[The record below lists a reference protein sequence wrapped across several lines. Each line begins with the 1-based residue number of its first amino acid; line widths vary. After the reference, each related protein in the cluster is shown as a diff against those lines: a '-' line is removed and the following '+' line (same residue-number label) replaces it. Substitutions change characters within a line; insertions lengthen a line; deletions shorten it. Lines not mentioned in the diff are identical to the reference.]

1 MPIEVKIPSVGESVT
16 RGTLGAWRKKNGDF
30 VRDGE
35 VLFEV
40 ETEKVTS
47 EVYATAS
54 GILTQLVPDG
64 ADVQIGQVVG
74 RIEEQEGV
82 RPQSGSDSAEVAASE
97 SQSIEIDLSPV
108 VRRIIEEKGLSPE
121 EIKGSGKEGRIL
133 KEDILKYLE
142 SRPATVTT
150 PMTISPTGELPP
162 TPSLSPSTPAP
173 ILAPTPMLAPIPQPQ
188 PEIKTAPSSHRETRK
203 KMSQLRQ
210 KIADRLVAAQQ
221 TSAIL
226 TTFNE
231 ADMSNILAIR
241 SKFQERFQTKYNI
254 RLGFMSFFV
263 KAVVRALQTIP
274 VFNARIEGDE
284 IIENHYYDI
293 GVALSTE
300 KGLMVPVI
308 RDADKLSFAS
318 IEKEIQN
325 LSQKG
330 RTGKITLAELQG
342 GVFTISNGGIYGS
355 LLSTPILNPP
365 QSGILGMHAIQERP
379 VAIQGRVEIRPMMY
393 LALSY
398 DHRIV
403 DGKEAVS
410 FLIAIKEFIEQPSL
424 ALLEI

>member
-16 RGTLGAWRKKNGDF
+16 RGTLGAWRKKNGEF

-35 VLFEV
+35 ALFEI

-74 RIEEQEGV
+74 TIEPSAVPENAAPA
-82 RPQSGSDSAEVAASE
+82 PQAPPPK
-97 SQSIEIDLSPV
+97 SQSIEVDLSPA
-108 VRRIIEEKGLSPE
+108 VRRIMEEKNLSPE

-133 KEDILKYLE
+133 KEDVLTYLE

-162 TPSLSPSTPAP
+162 TAPLPTPAP
-173 ILAPTPMLAPIPQPQ
+173 APTPMLAPIPQPQ
-188 PEIKTAPSSHRETRK
+188 PQPKIEKTSSTRETRK
-203 KMSQLRQ
+203 KMSQLRK
-210 KIADRLVAAQQ
+210 KITDHLVAAQQ
-221 TSAIL
+221 TAAIL

-231 ADMSNILAIR
+231 ADMSNILAMR
-241 SKFQERFQTKYNI
+241 SKFQERFQTKHNI

-263 KAVVRALQTIP
+263 KAVVRALQTVP
-274 VFNARIEGDE
+274 ALNARIEDDE
-284 IIENHYYDI
+284 IVENHYYDI
-293 GVALSTE
+293 GVAISTE

-308 RDADKLSFAS
+308 RDADKLSFAGV
-318 IEKEIQN
+318 EKEIQN

-330 RTGKITLAELQG
+330 RTGKITLEDLQG

-365 QSGILGMHAIQERP
+365 QSGLLGMHAIQERP

-398 DHRIV
+398 DHRLV
-403 DGKEAVS
+403 DGKEAVT
-410 FLIAIKEFIEQPSL
+410 FLVAIKEFIEQPSIG
-424 ALLEI
+424 LLEI